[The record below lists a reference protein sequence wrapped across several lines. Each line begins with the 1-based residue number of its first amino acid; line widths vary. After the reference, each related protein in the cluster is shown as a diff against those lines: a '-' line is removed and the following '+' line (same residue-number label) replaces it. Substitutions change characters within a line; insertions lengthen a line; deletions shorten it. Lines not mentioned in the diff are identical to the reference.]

1 MIRLCC
7 RVEIRREWLDEEG
20 LLGASTWTMEKVE
33 SIEITGDGDSL
44 QDTCVI
50 KLPKNARWGVSGS
63 EIPIR
68 RGDNVRVWLGYDGVL
83 KLRFVGYVKEVA
95 AKTPTVI
102 TCEDEMMRLR
112 QKAAKQKMYN
122 SVTLSQLLDEQ
133 LEGMDIVRYDRES
146 EAEVQLGCL
155 RIEAT
160 TVAGL
165 LSELK
170 QNYGITSCFA
180 LVDDVPTL
188 YSFTV
193 LPQLRRN
200 AGRFEEGVNII
211 SNSLEYRRS
220 EDVQVK
226 IKGVSIQEDNSRIEY
241 SEGEGEERTI
251 YRYGLNMDEL
261 KVAVKNELK
270 RDKWSGLQGDF
281 ETFGMPRVEKMDVLD
296 LYAAGTRGRYRVKGV
311 NVSFGSGGYR
321 QKIQLKERL
330 VEL

>member
-20 LLGASTWTMEKVE
+20 LLGASTWTIDKVE

-63 EIPIR
+63 EVPIR

-146 EAEVQLGCL
+146 EAEVQLGSL

-160 TVAGL
+160 TVAGV

-180 LVDDVPTL
+180 LVDEVPTL
-188 YSFTV
+188 YCFTV

-251 YRYGLNMDEL
+251 YRYGLNMNEL

-311 NVSFGSGGYR
+311 NISFGSGGYR

>member
-1 MIRLCC
+1 MMRLSCK
-7 RVEIRREWLDEEG
+7 VQIRREWLDESG
-20 LLGASTWTMEKVE
+20 LLGASTWSIDKVE

-44 QDTCVI
+44 QDTCTI
-50 KLPKNARWGVSGS
+50 KLPRNARWGVSGN

-68 RGDNVRVWLGYDGVL
+68 RGDEVRVWLGYDGVL
-83 KLRFVGYVKEVA
+83 QLRFVGYVKEVA
-95 AKTPTVI
+95 AKTPTEI

-112 QKAAKQKMYN
+112 QRAAKQKMYN

-133 LEGMDIVRYDRES
+133 LEGLNIVRYDRES
-146 EAEVQLGCL
+146 EAEVQLGSL

-165 LSELK
+165 LSQLK

-180 LVDDVPTL
+180 LVDEVPTL
-188 YSFTV
+188 YSFTI

-200 AGRFEEGVNII
+200 AGKFEEGVNII

-226 IKGVSIQEDNSRIEY
+226 VKGVSIQADNSRIEY
-241 SEGEGEERTI
+241 TEGEGEERMI
-251 YRYGLNMDEL
+251 YRYGLSMSEL
-261 KVAVKNELK
+261 KQAVKDELK

-281 ETFGMPRVEKMDVLD
+281 ETFGKPRINKMDVLD
-296 LYAAGTRGRYRVKGV
+296 LYAGGTKGRYRVKGV
-311 NVSFGSGGYR
+311 NISFGSGGYR
-321 QKIQLKERL
+321 QKVQLRER
-330 VEL
+330 VAEL

>member
-20 LLGASTWTMEKVE
+20 LLGASTWTVEKVE

-160 TVAGL
+160 TVAGV

-180 LVDDVPTL
+180 LVDEVPTL
-188 YSFTV
+188 YCFTV

-251 YRYGLNMDEL
+251 YRYGLNMNEL
-261 KVAVKNELK
+261 KIAVKNELK

-311 NVSFGSGGYR
+311 NISFGSGGYR

>member
-20 LLGASTWTMEKVE
+20 LLGASTWTVEKVE

-133 LEGMDIVRYDRES
+133 LEGLDIVRYDRES

-160 TVAGL
+160 TVAGV

-180 LVDDVPTL
+180 LVDEVPTL
-188 YSFTV
+188 YCFTV
-193 LPQLRRN
+193 LPALRRN

-251 YRYGLNMDEL
+251 YRYGLNMNEL

>member
-20 LLGASTWTMEKVE
+20 LFGASTWTVEKVE

-44 QDTCVI
+44 QGTCII

-146 EAEVQLGCL
+146 EAEVQLGSL

-160 TVAGL
+160 TVAGV

-188 YSFTV
+188 YCFTV
-193 LPQLRRN
+193 LPALRRN
-200 AGRFEEGVNII
+200 AGKFEEGVNII

-251 YRYGLNMDEL
+251 YRYGLNMNEL

-270 RDKWSGLQGDF
+270 RDKWSGLQGEF

-311 NVSFGSGGYR
+311 NISFGSDGYR

>member
-20 LLGASTWTMEKVE
+20 LLGASTWTVEKVE

-63 EIPIR
+63 EVPIR

-112 QKAAKQKMYN
+112 QRAAKQKMYN

-146 EAEVQLGCL
+146 EAEVQLGSL

-160 TVAGL
+160 TVAGV

-180 LVDDVPTL
+180 LVDEVPTL
-188 YSFTV
+188 YCFTV
-193 LPQLRRN
+193 LPALRRN

-241 SEGEGEERTI
+241 TEGEGEERTI
-251 YRYGLNMDEL
+251 YRYGLNMNEL

>member
-7 RVEIRREWLDEEG
+7 RVEIRREWIDEEG
-20 LLGASTWTMEKVE
+20 LLGASTWTVEKVE

-63 EIPIR
+63 EVPIR

-146 EAEVQLGCL
+146 EADVQLGSL

-160 TVAGL
+160 TVAGV

-180 LVDDVPTL
+180 LVDEVPTL
-188 YSFTV
+188 YCFTV

-200 AGRFEEGVNII
+200 AGKFEEGVNII

-251 YRYGLNMDEL
+251 YRYGLNMNEL

-311 NVSFGSGGYR
+311 NISFGSGGYR

>member
-20 LLGASTWTMEKVE
+20 LLGASTWTVEKVE

-44 QDTCVI
+44 QGTCII

-146 EAEVQLGCL
+146 EAEVQLGSL

-160 TVAGL
+160 TVAGV

-180 LVDDVPTL
+180 LVDEVPTL
-188 YSFTV
+188 YCFTV

-200 AGRFEEGVNII
+200 AGKFEEGVNII

-251 YRYGLNMDEL
+251 YRYGLNMNEL
-261 KVAVKNELK
+261 KIAVKNELK

-311 NVSFGSGGYR
+311 NISFGSSGYR

>member
-7 RVEIRREWLDEEG
+7 KVEIRREWIDEEG
-20 LLGASTWTMEKVE
+20 LLGASTWTVEKVE

-160 TVAGL
+160 TVAGV

-180 LVDDVPTL
+180 LVDEVPTL
-188 YSFTV
+188 YCFTV

-251 YRYGLNMDEL
+251 YRYGLNMNEL
-261 KVAVKNELK
+261 KIAVKNELK

-311 NVSFGSGGYR
+311 NISFGSGGYR

>member
-7 RVEIRREWLDEEG
+7 RVEIRREWLDDEG
-20 LLGASTWTMEKVE
+20 LLGASTWTVEKVE

-112 QKAAKQKMYN
+112 QKAAKQKMYK

-160 TVAGL
+160 TVAGV

-180 LVDDVPTL
+180 LVNEVPTL
-188 YSFTV
+188 YCFTV

-251 YRYGLNMDEL
+251 YRYGLNMNEL
-261 KVAVKNELK
+261 KIAVKNELK